1 VANCAPSSPEYS
13 PRERNACH
21 DRDARPNGRRITS
34 EHRWA
39 GTDGRHRYDACIRL
53 ERVPLIF

>member
-1 VANCAPSSPEYS
+1 VAKCAPSSPEYP
-13 PRERNACH
+13 PRERNARH
-21 DRDARPNGRRITS
+21 DRDACPNGRRITC

-39 GTDGRHRYDACIRL
+39 GTDGRPRCDACIRL